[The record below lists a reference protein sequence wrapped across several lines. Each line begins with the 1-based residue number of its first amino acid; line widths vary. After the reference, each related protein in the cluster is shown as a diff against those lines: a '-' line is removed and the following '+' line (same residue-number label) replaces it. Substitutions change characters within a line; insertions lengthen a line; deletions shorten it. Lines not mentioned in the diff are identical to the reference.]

1 MNHDRAPSTKKRE
14 QLSTRTIGRATAIFR
29 TCTETYRRIKGSSG
43 ALGATDYSRIK
54 ESTPQA
60 SRGRVNSSDYICDIE
75 LSVRHVLKNFRIPFE
90 KFQMAYL
97 MPLDLDDAQE
107 LYVERI
113 FKTRQPIATDFGLL
127 DLHEIG
133 NQADRIMRDRER
145 RPRLETACGLDF
157 ERRGLFPKVYF
168 GHYVGRKE
176 SLETY
181 SPESEIQRERLE
193 GANGESRPQSN
204 DPAIQALIESA
215 FKYEESQGGMTGAA

>member
-29 TCTETYRRIKGSSG
+29 TCTETYRRINGSSG

-145 RPRLETACGLDF
+145 RTRLETACGLDF

-168 GHYVGRKE
+168 GHYVGRKIDESPIMQITHDE
-176 SLETY
+176 SL
-181 SPESEIQRERLE
+181 
-193 GANGESRPQSN
+193 PQSN
-204 DPAIQALIESA
+204 DPKIAALIESA
-215 FKYEESQGGMTGAA
+215 YAFGESQGGMTGDTTLGVA